1 LQEYQELNPPK
12 ENKLLALAARS
23 GNVEILQL
31 SLQKEDV
38 DKLNVVCDPFEAP
51 PLHLAVDSSMIWET
65 YHDALTFDDWLHCND
80 FISIEL
86 LEKKLQEQD
95 LEEDSVIANK
105 DRTKYC
111 APNIKRNDSARR
123 ACANLLLQTGAD
135 ILTTDKNGH
144 MTDPGVDWACNET
157 RIWWC
162 ELVAKETS
170 NIKNDLN
177 AAGTGTAV
185 VATLVVTASFV
196 GPLQPPLNYLTMS
209 SGTTTLD
216 VGVQVTE
223 FLIKIFLVSNSL
235 SFYLGIT
242 STMLASSYSK
252 RGSCVWAM

>member
-1 LQEYQELNPPK
+1 
-12 ENKLLALAARS
+12 
-23 GNVEILQL
+23 
-31 SLQKEDV
+31 
-38 DKLNVVCDPFEAP
+38 
-51 PLHLAVDSSMIWET
+51 
-65 YHDALTFDDWLHCND
+65 
-80 FISIEL
+80 
-86 LEKKLQEQD
+86 LQEQD